1 MDYIFDASP
10 VILLFQKCDLRKQL
24 LDFSKTNKLYVPS
37 RVFEEFKKGK
47 MIKPIDI
54 TEFKKMFSVV
64 DPTLK
69 RNLLPYFNF
78 KDRSGEIWVLSY
90 ALENPQSCC
99 VIDEGFGRNIAT
111 HYEMQLTGT
120 VGIIK
125 EMKKQK
131 ILSDDDLR
139 QIKVDVRKSGFYLS
153 KKLLK
158 ELDEICSS

>member
-10 VILLFQKCDLRKQL
+10 VILLFEKCDLRKQL

-37 RVFEEFKKGK
+37 KVFEEFKKGEK
-47 MIKPIDI
+47 IKSIDI

-64 DPTLK
+64 NPTLD

-78 KDRSGEIWVLSY
+78 IDRSGEIWVLSY
-90 ALENPQSCC
+90 ALENPQCCC
-99 VIDEGFGRNIAT
+99 VIDEEFGRNIAT

-120 VGIIK
+120 VGIIE
-125 EMKKQK
+125 EMRKQK

-139 QIKVDVRKSGFYLS
+139 QIRVDVRKSGFYLS

-158 ELDEICSS
+158 ELDKICSS